1 MTQTPLPPAPYIR
14 SDSELQALIPHFSS
28 EPFLAI
34 DTESNSLYA
43 YREQVCLFQITTRS
57 GDFII
62 DPFEIQDMEPLGA
75 VLANPRI
82 EKIFHAAE
90 YDLIGIKR
98 DFGFLVEPV
107 FDTMIA
113 ARICGYPQ
121 IGLNTLLQRYGVK
134 LDKRHQR
141 DDWGK
146 RPLEPD
152 SLRYA
157 QMDTHFLPMLRNDLY
172 DELVA
177 QDRLAEAREAFAE
190 LVHVDLP
197 DVSFDPD
204 GYWPI
209 AKAQRLRG
217 QQLAIL
223 RELYLVR
230 ERLAEQRDTPPFRVL
245 NNDTL
250 AELARQTPTG
260 KAALAKIKGI
270 PRGFVRR
277 HGDEVLAAIASGQ
290 RAKVPRQPRQRRMAE
305 PVVMERY
312 SALREWR
319 KQRANQRGVESD
331 VILSKNILWLL
342 ARNAPRTI
350 DDLQGIPGMGPWRL
364 SHYGSELLEVLD
376 KVR

>member
-177 QDRLAEAREAFAE
+177 QDRLAEAREHA
-190 LVHVDLP
+190 
-197 DVSFDPD
+197 S
-204 GYWPI
+204 
-209 AKAQRLRG
+209 
-217 QQLAIL
+217 
-223 RELYLVR
+223 
-230 ERLAEQRDTPPFRVL
+230 
-245 NNDTL
+245 
-250 AELARQTPTG
+250 TG
-260 KAALAKIKGI
+260 
-270 PRGFVRR
+270 
-277 HGDEVLAAIASGQ
+277 
-290 RAKVPRQPRQRRMAE
+290 
-305 PVVMERY
+305 
-312 SALREWR
+312 
-319 KQRANQRGVESD
+319 
-331 VILSKNILWLL
+331 
-342 ARNAPRTI
+342 
-350 DDLQGIPGMGPWRL
+350 
-364 SHYGSELLEVLD
+364 
-376 KVR
+376 